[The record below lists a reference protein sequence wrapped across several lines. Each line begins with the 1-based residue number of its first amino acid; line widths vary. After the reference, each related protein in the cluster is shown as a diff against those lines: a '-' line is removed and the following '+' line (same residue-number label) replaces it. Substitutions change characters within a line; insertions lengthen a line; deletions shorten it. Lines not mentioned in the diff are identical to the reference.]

1 MVDADRFKNIN
12 DTYGHIVGDQVLKH
26 LAQVMASSIRAY
38 DWLGRYGG
46 EESRLLLPSVRQRAS
61 WPLAERL
68 RKTVAEQPLTVDG
81 HQVRVTISLGLTT
94 FLDIGPSA
102 TELVQAAD
110 SAVYRAKQAGRNRV
124 EMHGKS
130 AQDKGSRDGSRDLL
144 VPPRRTASVT
154 FRVLPGSSAAFCW
167 WVQLPPFSPVAARVL
182 QLVSRSDASLQKLA
196 ELISADP
203 TFSSELLTIVNSAL
217 YGQRQPI
224 KDIQQATSL
233 LGLERVKG
241 LAVTV
246 GVRSYFGSSL
256 NNPAL
261 ECCWRHSLACAII
274 AEELAGGSMIDR
286 GAAYTAGI
294 LHDIGRVALAVI
306 QPEPYMQFLSETPA
320 SSQEVLQRERELF
333 EVDHCEAGRR
343 LIHEWNL
350 PDEFLDITSRH
361 HVASEAG
368 QRDKLDMLGLVHFS
382 CMVADTL
389 GFAAVHPLTLPNYQE
404 LVSELPEQ
412 TQRRFYSDP
421 RELTLK
427 IDTKINSV
435 ASA

>member
-1 MVDADRFKNIN
+1 
-12 DTYGHIVGDQVLKH
+12 
-26 LAQVMASSIRAY
+26 
-38 DWLGRYGG
+38 
-46 EESRLLLPSVRQRAS
+46 
-61 WPLAERL
+61 
-68 RKTVAEQPLTVDG
+68 
-81 HQVRVTISLGLTT
+81 
-94 FLDIGPSA
+94 
-102 TELVQAAD
+102 VQAAD
-110 SAVYRAKQAGRNRV
+110 SAVYSAKQAGRNRV

-130 AQDKGSRDGSRDLL
+130 AQDKGSSDGSRNLL
-144 VPPRRTASVT
+144 APAQTDSFGNIPGAARQERRVSWSV
-154 FRVLPGSSAAFCW
+154 
-167 WVQLPPFSPVAARVL
+167 VQLPPFSPVATRVL
-182 QLVSRSDASLQKLA
+182 RLVSRSDASLQKLA

-261 ECCWRHSLACAII
+261 QCCWRHSLACAII
-274 AEELAGGSMIDR
+274 AEELAGGSLIDR

-320 SSQEVLQRERELF
+320 SPQEILQRERELF

-343 LIHEWNL
+343 LILEWNL

-361 HVASEAG
+361 HVASEDG
-368 QRDKLDMLGLVHFS
+368 KRGKLDMLGLVHFS
-382 CMVADTL
+382 CMLADTL
-389 GFAAVHPLTLPNYQE
+389 GFTAVRPLTLRNYQE